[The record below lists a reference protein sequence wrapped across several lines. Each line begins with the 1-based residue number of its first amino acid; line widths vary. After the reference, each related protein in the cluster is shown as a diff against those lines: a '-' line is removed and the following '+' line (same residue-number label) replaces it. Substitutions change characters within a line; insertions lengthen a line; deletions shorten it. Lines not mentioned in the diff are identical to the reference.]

1 MDVRGLNRWADS
13 ISSVVKRTEL
23 NLVRLKARS
32 SAPVLVERPYTA
44 YTRARTSYVMVE
56 DPVEQ
61 HQTHKE
67 MTYDRPGT
75 AEPVQSHVYSMQRDI
90 EDLRAALDK
99 TSAELRL
106 QSQKGMSELRDKFNT
121 FEVKLANTE
130 TKRTDLTEI
139 RRLVEE
145 RTDAKFSII
154 NTQLTDFARLTDLK
168 ELEVVLK
175 GSYNSRLDE
184 SSKALEFNA
193 RQLNSLKEEILKE
206 VYAKLDSL
214 QRDMLKP
221 VALSEATNQLED
233 RIDDKFSQV
242 DDKLDEL
249 LLRTREETQA
259 EVKAASCALK
269 AELTNELRKT
279 ADEIG
284 KVSKELGSLKESEPK
299 ETVTY
304 EMLDSL
310 ERDLQFK
317 VDEQD
322 EQLKA
327 VLQDNEAKHA
337 TLLKD
342 IETKLA
348 SKDKTWR
355 QELQNQI
362 ASMDIQGELQGSVI
376 SFSAQMKEQAESYR
390 RQLDVLEKKY
400 SSEIATVKADKPQ
413 VQQFDSTELQKTI
426 SELRAQLS
434 QEVDHRVYL
443 ENYIENVSE
452 RLDKIE
458 ALPPSPQVE
467 AKSEHV
473 KPQFSD
479 RGLATFGTPTE
490 EHKSEVKGASP
501 DLMTISI
508 NDLGES
514 DSESLYTVSPSV
526 SPLNVLVS
534 QHPAMKAKLQQF
546 KFEIKNEGIAEESFE
561 DSPFHEK
568 TKSRIE
574 AYKHFSD
581 EEGEPKADVVMS
593 SESFAESPPKLVT
606 TIPSSQ
612 FTMGSVPVL
621 EAPADLGFKNAD
633 ESIDDWDESFNS
645 EGGVITDQ
653 DLDLEASGS
662 TGKVEAAVSKFIL
675 AEVHRTLLQVRT
687 EDKDTV
693 DAHFSDN
700 SEAIDSEGVDR
711 DSDNSD
717 NMDLFAV
724 QMLQG
729 QSLLKRTQVTS
740 DLLAEDSE
748 GSYKRGFEE
757 RSLEGS
763 SVDFDDDMDIPLV

>member
-1 MDVRGLNRWADS
+1 
-13 ISSVVKRTEL
+13 
-23 NLVRLKARS
+23 
-32 SAPVLVERPYTA
+32 
-44 YTRARTSYVMVE
+44 
-56 DPVEQ
+56 
-61 HQTHKE
+61 
-67 MTYDRPGT
+67 
-75 AEPVQSHVYSMQRDI
+75 MQRDI
-90 EDLRAALDK
+90 VDLRAALDK

-121 FEVKLANTE
+121 LEVKLANAE
-130 TKRTDLTEI
+130 NKRTDLTEV
-139 RRLVEE
+139 RRFVEE
-145 RTDAKFSII
+145 RTDAKFSIV
-154 NTQLTDFARLTDLK
+154 NSQLTDFARLTDLK

-175 GSYNSRLDE
+175 GSYHSRLDE
-184 SSKALEFNA
+184 SSKTLEFNT
-193 RQLNSLKEEILKE
+193 RQLSSLKDDILRE
-206 VYAKLDSL
+206 VYAKLDNL

-221 VALSEATNQLED
+221 AAVSEATNQLEAKF
-233 RIDDKFSQV
+233 DDKLSQV

-259 EVKAASCALK
+259 EVKAVSSALK
-269 AELTNELRKT
+269 AELTNGLGKT
-279 ADEIG
+279 AEEIG
-284 KVSKELGSLKESEPK
+284 KVSKELGSLKESQPT

-304 EMLDSL
+304 EMLDNL

-327 VLQDNEAKHA
+327 ALQDIEAKHA

-362 ASMDIQGELQGSVI
+362 ASMDIQGELQGSVS

-390 RQLDVLEKKY
+390 RQLDVVETKY
-400 SSEIATVKADKPQ
+400 SSEIAEIRALEPKVLRITQEIAAVKADKPQ
-413 VQQFDSTELQKTI
+413 VQQFDSTQLQKTI

-434 QEVDHRVYL
+434 QEVQHREYL
-443 ENYIENVSE
+443 EKFIENVSE
-452 RLDKIE
+452 RLDKLE
-458 ALPPSPQVE
+458 ALPPSSQ
-467 AKSEHV
+467 SEV
-473 KPQFSD
+473 KAGLFKPQFSD
-479 RGLATFGTPTE
+479 RGLATFGMPTE
-490 EHKSEVKGASP
+490 EHKSDKVKSASP

-514 DSESLYTVSPSV
+514 DSESLYSVSPSV

-546 KFEIKNEGIAEESFE
+546 KFEIKNEGIAEESIE

-574 AYKHFSD
+574 AYRDFSD

-593 SESFAESPPKLVT
+593 PESFAESPPKVKT
-606 TIPSSQ
+606 TIPSPQ
-612 FTMGSVPVL
+612 FAMGSVPVL
-621 EAPADLGFKNAD
+621 EGPADLGLKVAD

-645 EGGVITDQ
+645 GVRVITDQ
-653 DLDLEASGS
+653 DLDLEESANAEKAES
-662 TGKVEAAVSKFIL
+662 AVNKFIL
-675 AEVHRTLLQVRT
+675 EEVNRTLLLVKT
-687 EDKDTV
+687 NDKDTLHP
-693 DAHFSDN
+693 HFSED
-700 SEAIDSEGVDR
+700 SEAIDSEEGDW

-717 NMDLFAV
+717 DMDLFAV

-729 QSLLKRTQVTS
+729 QSLLKRPQATP
-740 DLLAEDSE
+740 DLLADDSE
-748 GSYKRGFEE
+748 GSYKRSFEE
-757 RSLEGS
+757 GSLEGS